1 MFANSSAET
10 KTTTEKGFVESFA
23 KQIGDIGAIM
33 IAISSTVLFMFGL
46 VAAST
51 MAQSVRERTSELAV
65 LKTLGFSGIAILT
78 LVLAESLF
86 IVLVGGLLGLG
97 VAWLFVQR
105 GDPTGGMLA
114 IFVLPPRDI
123 AIGVVLMVL
132 MGLLRGRDAGD
143 GGDAASD
150 HRRAAKSLRDARR
163 ASLEKLTWRLIRQ
176 TLAMIALNLRT
187 IPARLSSSAVAIIGI
202 AGVVVVFVSVLSIA
216 AGFSAAMTGSGSPNR
231 ALVMRSGA
239 DSEMTSGLDGA
250 EVDII
255 KQAPGV
261 RRDGQTP
268 LASAEL
274 YVIIDLPKKS
284 TPDAAANV
292 PMRGIEPAGMP
303 LREEVSLIEG
313 RMFQFGTNEVIV
325 GRGAQ
330 GQFMHLDVGE
340 TIVSGQ
346 NRWQVVGVF
355 EADGGVAETEI
366 WCDARTLQGAYRR
379 GNSYQSVL
387 ARLES
392 TDSFDTFRDWL
403 TSNPQLNVM
412 IRREN
417 EYYAGQ
423 SQALTRLI
431 RTIGFGIAALMGI
444 GAIFGAIL
452 TMYTA
457 VASRAREI
465 ATLRALGFNTI
476 SVLVSILGES
486 LVLGGIGGLIGG
498 LGAYLAFNGYQ
509 TSTMNFQ
516 TFSQVAF
523 AFRVT
528 PPAAR
533 DGPDLRAR
541 HGTHRRTVPGD
552 PRGEAA
558 NSGRV
563 AGAVMD

>member
-1 MFANSSAET
+1 M
-10 KTTTEKGFVESFA
+10 
-23 KQIGDIGAIM
+23 
-33 IAISSTVLFMFGL
+33 
-46 VAAST
+46 
-51 MAQSVRERTSELAV
+51 
-65 LKTLGFSGIAILT
+65 
-78 LVLAESLF
+78 
-86 IVLVGGLLGLG
+86 
-97 VAWLFVQR
+97 
-105 GDPTGGMLA
+105 
-114 IFVLPPRDI
+114 
-123 AIGVVLMVL
+123 
-132 MGLLRGRDAGD
+132 
-143 GGDAASD
+143 
-150 HRRAAKSLRDARR
+150 
-163 ASLEKLTWRLIRQ
+163 IRQ

-216 AGFSAAMTGSGSPNR
+216 AGFSAAMTGSGSPDR

-239 DSEMTSGLDGA
+239 DSEMTSGLEGA

-261 RRDGQTP
+261 RHDGPAP

-303 LREEVSLIEG
+303 LREEVSLVEG

-330 GQFMHLDVGE
+330 GQFMHLNVGE

-355 EADGGVAETEI
+355 EADGAVAETEI
-366 WCDARTLQGAYRR
+366 WCDARVLQGAYRR

-392 TDSFDTFRDWL
+392 TESLDMFRDWL

-412 IRREN
+412 VRREN

-431 RTIGFGIAALMGI
+431 RTIGFGIAGLMGI

-476 SVLVSILGES
+476 SILVSILGES

-528 PPAAR
+528 PLLLAMGLIYALVMGLVGGLFPAIRAVR
-533 DGPDLRAR
+533 LPIPVALR
-541 HGTHRRTVPGD
+541 
-552 PRGEAA
+552 EL
-558 NSGRV
+558 
-563 AGAVMD
+563 